1 MPPSVNPVAAAAI
14 GSPPHPHPPGGLPH
28 PHPPGGLPHPHP
40 PGGLPHPHPPGGLPH
55 PHPPGGLPHPHPPG
69 GLPHPHP
76 PGGPPRGYASPP
88 VNYDDIAD
96 MLADL
101 APNLVSDFNAAG
113 PYGASRGSPG
123 ASRHQRSFFD
133 VAIEAAAS
141 KINTD
146 YVRATQHLMQL
157 RVEQRPFLNIQS
169 QDEQYHIFNSIFT
182 KLYQKTVN
190 DGAVDNSLNS
200 LFVIYYMIQSF
211 TDTQIISEL
220 FIRDFGSRFIET
232 ALFEKD
238 ITQHRYNFFEN
249 RYSTFICNNYEGFI
263 TTNESWKDSRVDELV
278 QQTLRE
284 SPAPLNAAQIDLI
297 LKLYIIRYYRIVLFN
312 KLCEDTQRV
321 TELLMNNKS
330 LILGN
335 NTIQSN
341 INRLSSNHDNG
352 DPQNLYQEILNVN
365 LDTIE
370 NSYVRYSYISYYKA
384 LINFSVSISLKE
396 TISIATITN
405 YIDTETQD
413 RLDDTILRFLKS
425 NYHKFNNLYQILL
438 SEKMFEI
445 IQYPIVLGHNSLN
458 SNCKLSENFID
469 DEIAN
474 TIYSKITNIFYQW
487 ALDEDN
493 YNNRWLTTHIYNR
506 DAVFAFYAHYDEE
519 QPLYGSHEEHYGVRR
534 SSVSYKPVSQGLQT
548 DTDTKTKPE
557 ALRPDAECTPPKEP
571 ALALAKKPRPVL
583 NGPPF
588 PTTFPPRKLLPV
600 ALAASPKPAAS
611 SVTASPVAVAAVPQ
625 QPDFGIR
632 PGIVKDMKK
641 SLKEKGVKVQGG
653 KKTRR
658 KRK

>member
-1 MPPSVNPVAAAAI
+1 MPPSFNPAAA
-14 GSPPHPHPPGGLPH
+14 SPH
-28 PHPPGGLPHPHP
+28 
-40 PGGLPHPHPPGGLPH
+40 
-55 PHPPGGLPHPHPPG
+55 
-69 GLPHPHP
+69 HP
-76 PGGPPRGYASPP
+76 PGGPPHAQVSPPPGYARPS
-88 VNYDDIAD
+88 VNYPAV
-96 MLADL
+96 LAALD
-101 APNLVSDFNAAG
+101 PNMVSAFDAAG
-113 PYGASRGSPG
+113 RPGAHAGNTVYPRPGASRGFPGASRGSPG
-123 ASRHQRSFFD
+123 APRHQPSFFD
-133 VAIEAAAS
+133 VAIEAAANR
-141 KINTD
+141 INTD
-146 YVRATQHLMQL
+146 YVRATQHLMRL
-157 RVEQRPFLNIQS
+157 SVEQRPFLNIQS
-169 QDEQYHIFNSIFT
+169 QDEQYHIFDSIFT

-190 DGAVDNSLNS
+190 DGDNSLNS

-263 TTNESWKDSRVDELV
+263 TTNESWKDHRVDELV
-278 QQTLRE
+278 QQTLLG
-284 SPAPLNAAQIDLI
+284 SPASLNDAQTDLI

-341 INRLSSNHDNG
+341 INRLSSNDDNG

-365 LDTIE
+365 LDTME

-396 TISIATITN
+396 TISIATITD

-413 RLDDTILRFLKS
+413 RLDNTILGFLKS
-425 NYHKFNNLYQILL
+425 NYHKFDNLYQILL

-474 TIYSKITNIFYQW
+474 TIYSKITNIFNQW
-487 ALDEDN
+487 TLDEDH
-493 YNNRWLTTHIYNR
+493 YNNRWLATNIYNR
-506 DAVFAFYAHYDEE
+506 DAVFAFYARHDEE

-534 SSVSYKPVSQGLQT
+534 SSVSQAPVSQGLP
-548 DTDTKTKPE
+548 TDTKTKPE
-557 ALRPDAECTPPKEP
+557 ALRPDAECTLPKEP
-571 ALALAKKPRPVL
+571 APKLVL
-583 NGPPF
+583 KGPPF
-588 PTTFPPRKLLPV
+588 PTTFPPRKLLPASPV
-600 ALAASPKPAAS
+600 AVSPVAIVASPKPAAMS
-611 SVTASPVAVAAVPQ
+611 PVAASPVAVAAVPQ
-625 QPDFGIR
+625 QPDFGI
-632 PGIVKDMKK
+632 PTGIVKDMKK
-641 SLKEKGVKVQGG
+641 TLKEKGVKGG